1 MKAELLFGLSHFHLF
16 VPLRCAS
23 GSPEENDH
31 LRLNPHSIVLLHG
44 TGKDQPSGQL
54 KDLKLFNTTLSESTV
69 RSKCR
74 CELNSYAAPCTT
86 TVLKAPSAALTMYS
100 SVRNRDAPGVGF
112 GRGRLNSPQAHILH
126 SSFDCINYADV
137 LIYCVVVA
145 GLDCWYRKN
154 WPVDAAGHRH
164 VCLC

>member
-1 MKAELLFGLSHFHLF
+1 MVLLRNFSSKQWRNQALLEWILVSPASIPLPRIVVCLSVLDTSFHCFDVVLC
-16 VPLRCAS
+16 VWRRCAS

-74 CELNSYAAPCTT
+74 CELNSYAEPCTT

-100 SVRNRDAPGVGF
+100 TVRNRDAPGVGF
-112 GRGRLNSPQAHILH
+112 GRGRLNSPQA
-126 SSFDCINYADV
+126 Y
-137 LIYCVVVA
+137 
-145 GLDCWYRKN
+145 
-154 WPVDAAGHRH
+154 
-164 VCLC
+164 